1 MPKLL
6 RTSYEGVPFA
16 DADEVLAVVEVVVCE
31 VLPLADAL
39 LLLHLLVLHLGPP
52 ARLLHALS
60 DDQQDMFSASHSA

>member
-1 MPKLL
+1 M
-6 RTSYEGVPFA
+6 REFPFA
-16 DADEVLAVVEVVVCE
+16 DADKVLAVVEVVVRIE